1 MNEKQN
7 MFHQFFK
14 VPPKVLL
21 THFTA
26 PFLYIPPENI
36 RKPEIFWCFQG
47 VQKETPGM
55 KWVKALTIIKSL
67 FMILSNTNHIFLR
80 YITVSYS
87 ATISTEIKGNIGQR
101 LDDSYSINQFL
112 TNIPWISML
121 SSNYCFIQECIE
133 IRGRGIGKK

>member
-1 MNEKQN
+1 MKNKTFSIN
-7 MFHQFFK
+7 FSRY
-14 VPPKVLL
+14 PPKVLL

-26 PFLYIPPENI
+26 PFLYIPLENI
-36 RKPEIFWCFQG
+36 RKPEIFCFQG
-47 VQKETPGM
+47 VQKKTPGM

-67 FMILSNTNHIFLR
+67 IMILSNTIHIFLR

-121 SSNYCFIQECIE
+121 SSNYCFIQECTE